1 MQQTSG
7 SEPGVG
13 SISWVLSGV
22 GAARTPFQLLVLR
35 VAGDWHAYL
44 PDWWCV
50 RHGHY
55 QQDLPI
61 GAWAYYDDWA
71 I

>member
-1 MQQTSG
+1 MGLLSR
-7 SEPGVG
+7 
-13 SISWVLSGV
+13 VLSSVV
-22 GAARTPFQLLVLR
+22 GWYTTSQQLVLR
-35 VAGDWHAYL
+35 AAGDWHAYL